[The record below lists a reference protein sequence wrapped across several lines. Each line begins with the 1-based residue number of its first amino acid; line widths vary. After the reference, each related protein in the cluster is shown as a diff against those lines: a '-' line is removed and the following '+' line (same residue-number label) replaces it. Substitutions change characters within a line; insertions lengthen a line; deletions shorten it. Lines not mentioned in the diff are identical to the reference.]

1 MNRKV
6 LRITMSA
13 LVVGICCSIAIGETL
28 DDVSKKI
35 IETSKKIKSFSAKSR
50 TVTKM
55 SQQGFSMTATMV
67 GTSEMLRKGDE
78 YLFRN
83 EMKGT
88 TENVIAGNTTRQEST
103 TLVISDGKYTY
114 TLTEAAGMK
123 QAFKTKSEKTELD
136 PLKMW
141 RENGTLKLL
150 PDTSINGEKVWVIE
164 VTPKQTMPGQGKT
177 VMYFSQKH
185 GQMVKTVVFSD
196 KGEPMTTVEITEIQI
211 DAKID
216 PSRFVFN
223 APPGVQVTEM

>member
-1 MNRKV
+1 MNRHV
-6 LRITMSA
+6 LRMTGLA
-13 LVVGICCSIAIGETL
+13 LVMSFCCSIAVGETI

-35 IETSKKIKSFSAKSR
+35 VEASKKIKSYSAKSR
-50 TVTKM
+50 VVTKM
-55 SQQGFSMTATMV
+55 SQQGFSMTSTMV

-88 TENVIAGNTTRQEST
+88 TENVIAGNTTKQESS

-114 TLTEAAGMK
+114 TLTESAGMK
-123 QAFKTKSEKTELD
+123 QAFKTKSEKTEID

-150 PDTSINGEKVWVIE
+150 PDTSINGKKVWVIE
-164 VTPKQTMPGQGKT
+164 VTPKQTIPGQGKT

-185 GQMVKTVVFSD
+185 GQMVKSVVLSD

-211 DAKID
+211 DPKID
-216 PSRFVFN
+216 ASRFVFK
-223 APPGVQVTEM
+223 APPGVTVTEM